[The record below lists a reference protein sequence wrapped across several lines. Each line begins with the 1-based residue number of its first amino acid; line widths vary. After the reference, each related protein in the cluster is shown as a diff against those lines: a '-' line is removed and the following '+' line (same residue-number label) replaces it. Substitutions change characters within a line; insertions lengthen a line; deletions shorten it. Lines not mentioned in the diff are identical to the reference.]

1 MGGREGK
8 KTGSAVSLVGS
19 SSLRRGESYET
30 VLQIHA
36 GASHFFGRAFTLERA
51 STPRCGALALLR
63 AFVPGLSCERTVRS
77 LEEFYKIPSST
88 NFHFVSIKKER
99 EREKRHFLRK

>member
-51 STPRCGALALLR
+51 STPASLR
-63 AFVPGLSCERTVRS
+63 SRVKLRTHRSFVRGVL
-77 LEEFYKIPSST
+77 
-88 NFHFVSIKKER
+88 
-99 EREKRHFLRK
+99 